1 MSNTQDVKIIK
12 EYYIYSVEGLGGSD
26 GGVQLFEATRT
37 AAEAQANEIV
47 RLSNTATDDSM
58 GKLVVTIRKH
68 TVRIV
73 NSPKRAWIDGFESGR
88 NQTSI
93 ENVGHDTPEVVAAF
107 TSAGGWLTKD
117 DRSNTR
123 RLINGADNANCF

>member
-58 GKLVVTIRKH
+58 GKV
-68 TVRIV
+68 
-73 NSPKRAWIDGFESGR
+73 SGD
-88 NQTSI
+88 N
-93 ENVGHDTPEVVAAF
+93 
-107 TSAGGWLTKD
+107 TKAHSSYRQQPQACMD
-117 DRSNTR
+117 
-123 RLINGADNANCF
+123 